1 MNWVLGIAVGTLA
14 GMAAGWL
21 AERAPVPALVQSVSA
36 AFVGG
41 IASGILLI
49 WLSHRLRLKGTADVF
64 FYGIGLENLAL
75 QAALCA
81 IAAGLHVMIGYHA
94 SSQTVLAHRPMLL
107 GSVVGLYAGVVHAR
121 VMDWLARFP
130 PMSSH

>member
-36 AFVGG
+36 AFVAG

-49 WLSHRLRLKGTADVF
+49 WLSHRLRLKGTADV

-81 IAAGLHVMIGYHA
+81 IAAGLHVMIGYYA
-94 SSQTVLAHRPMLL
+94 SSPAVLAHRPMLL
-107 GSVVGLYAGVVHAR
+107 GSVVGLYAGVEHAR

-130 PMSSH
+130 PMSWH